1 MIVRVWTGTALEENA
16 EEYRRQF
23 AEMYLPRFRAIAGFR
38 GVEVLERIH
47 NSRIEF
53 IVISRWETMDA
64 INEYT
69 GLGRAEHAVIEK
81 ETREALEAFD
91 ERVNHYVLVLEE
103 RR

>member
-1 MIVRVWTGTALEENA
+1 MIVRVWTGVALEENA

-23 AEMYLPRFRAIAGFR
+23 AEVYLPRFRAIAGFR

-53 IVISRWETMDA
+53 VVISRWETMDA

-69 GLGRAEHAVIEK
+69 GPGRAEHAVIEK
-81 ETREALEAFD
+81 ETREALESFD
-91 ERVNHYVLVLEE
+91 ARVKHYVLVLEE